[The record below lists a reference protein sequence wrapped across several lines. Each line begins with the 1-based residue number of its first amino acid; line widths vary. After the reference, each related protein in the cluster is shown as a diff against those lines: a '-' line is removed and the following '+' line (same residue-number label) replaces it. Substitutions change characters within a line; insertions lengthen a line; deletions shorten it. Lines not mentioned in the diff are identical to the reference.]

1 MGLEVGQLNTLSP
14 SLPLWSE
21 LMASERLSL
30 FSLLAENRERA
41 KYNKA
46 LLLCENCYCESILIR
61 SFTLRYIHDAL
72 DSCIFK
78 YKPKKFI
85 FHLYLVTVYSG
96 FPV

>member
-46 LLLCENCYCESILIR
+46 LLLCENYYCESIPMYYLL
-61 SFTLRYIHDAL
+61 FL
-72 DSCIFK
+72 
-78 YKPKKFI
+78 FI
-85 FHLYLVTVYSG
+85 Y
-96 FPV
+96 